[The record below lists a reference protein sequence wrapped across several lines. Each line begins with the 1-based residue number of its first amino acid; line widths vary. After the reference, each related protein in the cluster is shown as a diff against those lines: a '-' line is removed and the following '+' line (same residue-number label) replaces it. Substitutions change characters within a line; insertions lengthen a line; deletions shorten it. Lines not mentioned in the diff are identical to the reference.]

1 MERRE
6 INIAHGERTERERER
21 AVIRPGSGDV
31 IVNYHP
37 LIHLQHTPTHTQTQT
52 HTVDLRWRAQSHIHH
67 HTVATQD
74 KREQKPVQIYRSFD
88 RQ

>member
-52 HTVDLRWRAQSHIHH
+52 HTPWTCDGEHRATFII
-67 HTVATQD
+67 TL
-74 KREQKPVQIYRSFD
+74 
-88 RQ
+88 